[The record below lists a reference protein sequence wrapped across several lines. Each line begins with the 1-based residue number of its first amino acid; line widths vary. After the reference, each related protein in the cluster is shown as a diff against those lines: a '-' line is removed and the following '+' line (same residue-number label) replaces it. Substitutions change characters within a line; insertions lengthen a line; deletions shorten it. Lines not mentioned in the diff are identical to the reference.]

1 MQTPTNVNSRP
12 IPGQT
17 RDCLDP
23 WFQPFIKENGD
34 VHPCCWFYEP
44 ALGNVYQTPFHK
56 ILNNEKFQQL
66 RHDLLTGELGKS
78 CVECPCR
85 GLTSPNK
92 LLARLHSKT
101 GRKPSD
107 EARE

>member
-1 MQTPTNVNSRP
+1 MHTPTSVNSRP
-12 IPGQT
+12 IAGQT

-23 WFQPFIKENGD
+23 WFQPFIKTNGD

-44 ALGNVYQTPFHK
+44 ALGNLHKAPFHE
-56 ILNNEKFQQL
+56 IINNEKFQQL
-66 RHDLLTGELGKS
+66 RHELLTGELRKS

-92 LLARLHSKT
+92 LLERLHSKM
-101 GRKPSD
+101 
-107 EARE
+107 